1 MPGQPTHHSQNRNRR
16 PSSGPTRRRLLQAT
30 AALGGLAAGSGAL
43 RGFPTI
49 WAQNIKDVVL
59 HHAGPPVTAIPAIA
73 EQATKDLGFKVQMQ
87 ASENAD
93 LLNRFL
99 SQASA
104 IDCADVALTNQ
115 RYLTGRNVLQ
125 AIPLAKFKYWDQTI
139 PIFTKGE
146 YPDGRKAPQ
155 QGITPMMVLYAT
167 GPDGQKVTNGKPT
180 DFVTGIPTVING
192 DTLGIRP
199 DLIHRKVDSWADLL
213 SPDFKGRAAVQDNP
227 TIGIIDVAMALEARG
242 DIKYGNKGNMTKA
255 EIDKTVNTMQEIKR
269 NGQFRSFWST
279 FDQSVNL
286 MASGEVVIQ
295 SMWSPAVAAV
305 RSRGIACTFQP
316 LKEGYRGWGYTLGVM
331 QHVNGLKLDCF
342 YEYMN
347 WYASGYEGSFIA
359 REGYYSA
366 QPENA
371 RKYLTPAEWD
381 YWYGGKPAATDI
393 YSPFGKLMEKAGNV
407 RDGGDLWHRLG
418 NIAVWNSVMDED
430 RYLTRRWN
438 EFITS

>member
-1 MPGQPTHHSQNRNRR
+1 MTSGIQKPRARGVSRR
-16 PSSGPTRRRLLQAT
+16 ALLAG
-30 AALGGLAAGSGAL
+30 AGAAAGSGVL
-43 RGFPTI
+43 KGFPTI
-49 WAQNIKDVVL
+49 WAQNVKDVVL
-59 HHAGPPVTAIPAIA
+59 LHAGPPVTAIPAIA
-73 EQATKDLGFKVQMQ
+73 EQATKDLGFTVQMQ

-99 SQASA
+99 SQSSA

-115 RYLTGRNVLQ
+115 RYLIGRNVLQ
-125 AIPLAKFKYWDQTI
+125 AIPVSKFKFWDQTL
-139 PIFTKGE
+139 PLFTKGE
-146 YPDGRKAPQ
+146 YPDGRKIVQ
-155 QGITPMMVLYAT
+155 QGITPTMILYAT
-167 GPDGQKVTNGKPT
+167 DATGQKVTKGGTPS
-180 DFVTGIPTVING
+180 DFVTGIPTVTNG

-199 DLIHRKVDSWADLL
+199 DLVGRKIDSWADVL
-213 SPDFKGRAAVQDNP
+213 SPEFKGRAAIQDNP
-227 TIGIIDVAMALEARG
+227 TIGIIDIAMAMEARG
-242 DIKYGNKGNMTKA
+242 DLKYGDKGNMTKA
-255 EIDKTVNTMQEIKR
+255 EIDKTIDTMLEVKR
-269 NGQFRSFWST
+269 SGQFRSFWSS

-316 LKEGYRGWGYTLGVM
+316 LKEGYRGWGYTLGLM
-331 QHVNGLKLDCF
+331 KHVDGLKLDCF

-347 WYASGYEGSFIA
+347 WYASGFPGSFIA

-366 QPENA
+366 QPDTA
-371 RKYLTPAEWD
+371 RKYLTPAEAA
-381 YWYGGKPAATDI
+381 YWFDGKPAETDI
-393 YSPFGKLMEKAGNV
+393 LSPFGKVMEKAGNV
-407 RDGGDLWHRLG
+407 RDGGTLWQRLG